1 MFVYIQSQSSPPC
14 YVSSGHNAG
23 YQLANVRKTLQLTKT
38 FGIKLH
44 TFLLFEQKRADF
56 FLRWGIFF
64 LR

>member
-1 MFVYIQSQSSPPC
+1 M

-44 TFLLFEQKRADF
+44 TFLLFEQLYHNNAIF
-56 FLRWGIFF
+56 YYHFL
-64 LR
+64 